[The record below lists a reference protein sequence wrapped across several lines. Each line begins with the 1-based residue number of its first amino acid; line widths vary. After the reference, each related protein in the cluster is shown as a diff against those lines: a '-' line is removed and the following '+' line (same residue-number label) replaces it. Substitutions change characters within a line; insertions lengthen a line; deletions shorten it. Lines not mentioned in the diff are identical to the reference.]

1 MYFVTNMCGVR
12 GIMVSGLASG
22 ATFSYCAIH
31 VILHFVEVCVIQSFV
46 FFCYFILHIN
56 FSCCKTLTFNIL
68 SICVC
73 VCVLFFLFFLSI
85 FIIIIII
92 FVFFC
97 LLEMKCRHNGN
108 LSQIF
113 SILCSFNYRHQHC
126 PTTCKLQ
133 GRHWYSC
140 IVKKQIY
147 CRPILLD

>member
-22 ATFSYCAIH
+22 ATFVYCFMH
-31 VILHFVEVCVIQSFV
+31 VILHFVELWVIQSFV
-46 FFCYFILHIN
+46 FFCYFILHIHVI
-56 FSCCKTLTFNIL
+56 FHVVKHCH
-68 SICVC
+68 SIFCPFVC
-73 VCVLFFLFFLSI
+73 VFFFFFFFFLTI
-85 FIIIIII
+85 FIVII

-97 LLEMKCRHNGN
+97 PLEMKCRHNGN

-126 PTTCKLQ
+126 LTTCKLQ

-147 CRPILLD
+147 CRPIILY